1 MICVIFFINNVFVL
15 YIQAAAA
22 GGGAAFGQSGQLGN
36 SPSTVLISSTS
47 NSLMSATVKPSTQQ
61 IGAIGAYN
69 MYHLPKK

>member
-1 MICVIFFINNVFVL
+1 MLLFVSSHL
-15 YIQAAAA
+15 QAAAA

-69 MYHLPKK
+69 ISQMRKQK